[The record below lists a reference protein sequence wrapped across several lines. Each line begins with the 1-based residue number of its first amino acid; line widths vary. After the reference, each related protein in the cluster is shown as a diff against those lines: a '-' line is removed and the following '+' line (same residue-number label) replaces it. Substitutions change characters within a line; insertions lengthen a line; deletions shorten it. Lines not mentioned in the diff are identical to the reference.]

1 MATIPCFL
9 CGKTVESRI
18 DKNQKPYFVCDPCG
32 LQAFIRR
39 KAGIER
45 LAQLSSAISERQLQ
59 INSHTLTLFEIRG
72 ILTEIEGVKQEIE
85 KLDAEIGIFFPDPDK
100 LSAQKT
106 LKRRLANLLNQL
118 RAISEK
124 QSEEK

>member
-9 CGKTVESRI
+9 CGKTVTSRI

-45 LAQLSSAISERQLQ
+45 LEQLSSAISERQLR
-59 INSHTLTLFEIRG
+59 INAHTITLFEIRG
-72 ILTEIEGVKQEIE
+72 ILTEIEGVKNEIE
-85 KLDAEIGIFFPDPDK
+85 KLDAEIGILFRDQDK
-100 LSAQKT
+100 LSARKS
-106 LKRRLANLLNQL
+106 LEKRLANLLDQL
-118 RAISEK
+118 STISEK
-124 QSEEK
+124 QPEEK